1 MGIRFFIDLPNGETI
16 MRRDTDRGVDYRGKK
31 AGTFLYVDGTWIK
44 GQPHRSLQEQPQPT
58 RVRRALRARQG
69 SDFQLRVLLRR
80 RKTTARVASRS
91 NARRHNGCLRLH
103 RLACPHGLV

>member
-44 GQPHRSLQEQPQPT
+44 ANRKVDYKSNPSRHECD
-58 RVRRALRARQG
+58 ARCMHAKG
-69 SDFQLRVLLRR
+69 LTFNCECSCGGE
-80 RKTTARVASRS
+80 
-91 NARRHNGCLRLH
+91 N
-103 RLACPHGLV
+103 HGKGGFKIKCEAA